1 MGGNR
6 ATLQTIEKR
15 RYSIASI
22 IKSWKSACVRA
33 CVCTAERAP
42 RDPEENSC
50 AHHRH
55 QAVRLGLMTVLD
67 PPDSV
72 VRSMANLCLP
82 SLLSPLDNA
91 ECKRRNGERG
101 RRKRL
106 ESRDSTIRI
115 LTIYQFKGFSDC
127 FVKRQM
133 KGKMKEFKISCSTF
147 LLLLLSSPENSKA
160 SWIAEGSRFR
170 GLDPSKEEERPTAGY

>member
-82 SLLSPLDNA
+82 SLLSFFFSFLLQKIRKLPGSRKEAASEDSIHPR
-91 ECKRRNGERG
+91 KRRGQQPAINSLLRALLCALLATGHYQSCARVISNKSPVAG
-101 RRKRL
+101 GSKLYRQA
-106 ESRDSTIRI
+106 SNANQIIRSFQ
-115 LTIYQFKGFSDC
+115 LSAF
-127 FVKRQM
+127 FV
-133 KGKMKEFKISCSTF
+133 
-147 LLLLLSSPENSKA
+147 LL
-160 SWIAEGSRFR
+160 
-170 GLDPSKEEERPTAGY
+170 